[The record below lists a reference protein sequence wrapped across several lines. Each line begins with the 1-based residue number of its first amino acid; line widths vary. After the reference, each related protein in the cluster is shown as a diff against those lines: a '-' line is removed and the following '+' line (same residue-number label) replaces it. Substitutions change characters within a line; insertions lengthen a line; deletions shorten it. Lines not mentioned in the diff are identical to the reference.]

1 MLVQFTQDHIDYRD
15 LRIGRLTLN
24 LESVMATIEQAKAM
38 LTERDGQLKTKDE
51 EIEQLKARILELEEI
66 VAHLADDEDDES
78 EDDEGSDND
87 E

>member
-51 EIEQLKARILELEEI
+51 EIEKLKARILELEEI